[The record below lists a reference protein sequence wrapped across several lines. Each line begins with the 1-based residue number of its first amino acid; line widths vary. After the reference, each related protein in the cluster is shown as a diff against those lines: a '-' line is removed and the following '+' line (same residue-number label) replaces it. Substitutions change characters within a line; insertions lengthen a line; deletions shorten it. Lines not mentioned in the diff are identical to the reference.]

1 MNEQRDIED
10 QVKITDADGE
20 VSSGGRTE
28 PGVTTGPESADAGE
42 DNMGVLGDVAHP
54 FDQTNGILDD
64 FDETHPGN
72 VTGESPSEFAAAATP
87 EGAEASTADNPD
99 DRYIDDDTPVI
110 PPPVPPAGR

>member
-1 MNEQRDIED
+1 MNEERDIED

-20 VSSGGRTE
+20 VSTADRTG
-28 PGVTTGPESADAGE
+28 PVTTGSESVDATSE
-42 DNMGVLGDVAHP
+42 NVGVLGDVAHP

-87 EGAEASTADNPD
+87 EGAEAPSADRSD
-99 DRYIDDDTPVI
+99 DTYIDNDTPVI
-110 PPPVPPAGR
+110 PPPGPPAGR